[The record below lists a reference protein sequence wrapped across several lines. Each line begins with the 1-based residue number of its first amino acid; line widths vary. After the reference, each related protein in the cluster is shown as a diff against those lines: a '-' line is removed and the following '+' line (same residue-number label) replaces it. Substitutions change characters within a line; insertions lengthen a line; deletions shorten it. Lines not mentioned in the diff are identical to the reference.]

1 MSSVAVFPV
10 LGLSLG
16 GAVPLSEHEQR
27 LLDQIEQALYAEDP
41 KWANTVRISDPRR
54 HYKRRLIKATIGFA
68 VGVVVMMVGVVV
80 SGNALIPLG
89 VGGFV
94 VMLAACLWGLSSW
107 KRMNGFGDVPPAAPG
122 QAAPGK
128 PVRRSNRGTFMERME
143 ERWRRRHDER

>member
-1 MSSVAVFPV
+1 M
-10 LGLSLG
+10 
-16 GAVPLSEHEQR
+16 PLSEHEQR

-54 HYKRRLIKATIGFA
+54 HYKRRLIKASIGFA
-68 VGVVVMMVGVVV
+68 LGVVVMMVGVVL
-80 SGNALIPLG
+80 SGSALIPLG

-107 KRMNGFGDVPPAAPG
+107 KRMNGFGDSTPAPGTGVPPG
-122 QAAPGK
+122 KQA
-128 PVRRSNRGTFMERME
+128 RRGNRGSFMERME

>member
-1 MSSVAVFPV
+1 MSSVTVFPV

-41 KWANTVRISDPRR
+41 KWANTVRISDPRS
-54 HYKRRLIKATIGFA
+54 HYKRRLVKASIGF
-68 VGVVVMMVGVVV
+68 VLGVVLLMVGVV
-80 SGNALIPLG
+80 NYIPLG

-107 KRMNGFGDVPPAAPG
+107 KRMNGFGEASAAGPSGQPG
-122 QAAPGK
+122 RAG
-128 PVRRSNRGTFMERME
+128 RRSGPRQSFMERME

>member
-1 MSSVAVFPV
+1 VSSVTVFPV

-41 KWANTVRISDPRR
+41 KWANTVRISDPRS
-54 HYKRRLIKATIGFA
+54 HYRRRLVKASIGFILGI
-68 VGVVVMMVGVVV
+68 VLLMVGVVIKQ
-80 SGNALIPLG
+80 IPLG

-107 KRMNGFGDVPPAAPG
+107 KRMNGFGEAAAAAPSD
-122 QAAPGK
+122 QPQGK
-128 PVRRSNRGTFMERME
+128 AGRRGSRPSFMERVE

>member
-1 MSSVAVFPV
+1 MSSVTVFPV

-41 KWANTVRISDPRR
+41 KWANTVRISDPRS
-54 HYKRRLIKATIGFA
+54 HYRRRLVKASIGFVLGIA
-68 VGVVVMMVGVVV
+68 LLMVGVVI
-80 SGNALIPLG
+80 NKIPIG

-107 KRMNGFGDVPPAAPG
+107 KRMNGFGDAPG
-122 QAAPGK
+122 AKPG
-128 PVRRSNRGTFMERME
+128 RQRGRAGRSPGPRQTFMERME
-143 ERWRRRHDER
+143 ERWRRRHDDR